1 MLDILG
7 SKLTATLDK
16 PTSLILS
23 SFHWFF
29 KLQYILL
36 LLMTLPEGY
45 DIKDLLHVNDAAQ
58 VFNALVGRKVTV
70 LYKCYSDKKECNLSQ
85 P

>member
-1 MLDILG
+1 M
-7 SKLTATLDK
+7 A
-16 PTSLILS
+16 
-23 SFHWFF
+23 
-29 KLQYILL
+29 ILL
-36 LLMTLPEGY
+36 LPMTLPEGY

-70 LYKCYSDKKECNLSQ
+70 LCHSDKKECSLSW